1 MMATRVRLNASAE
14 YQRVVD
20 AFKKTQPNATV
31 VSVERIQNL
40 GLWQSYA
47 AKRQTLLLRGK
58 AEGVHA
64 SKLKEYE
71 RPMLFHG
78 TSDWASA
85 KIIDQGFNRSF
96 CGKNATAY
104 GKGVYFARHSHYSS
118 NPKYSTPDANGV
130 QHMFACRVMV
140 GEFCLG
146 RPNMVTPDVRKG
158 NTLFDST
165 VDRLENPTI
174 YVTYHDAQ
182 AYPDYLIHFK
192 LA

>member
-104 GKGVYFARHSHYSS
+104 GKGVYFACDSAYSAS
-118 NPKYSTPDANGV
+118 TTYSRPNQARE
-130 QHMFACRVMV
+130 QHMFLCRVVV
-140 GEFCLG
+140 GEFCQG
-146 RPNMVTPDVRKG
+146 RSNALAPD
-158 NTLFDST
+158 
-165 VDRLENPTI
+165 
-174 YVTYHDAQ
+174 
-182 AYPDYLIHFK
+182 
-192 LA
+192 